1 MAVLTPPAPP
11 GKRHQAPEHDAQS
24 ASEVDRELR
33 REFVRAISGRVAPP
47 PRTKLR
53 EAYLD
58 GLHVVR
64 GLQENSQLDKESAER
79 LIAALTAL
87 FVQAEVHSLTR
98 RFFGYGEEK
107 SHALLFRW
115 LKETA
120 R

>member
-11 GKRHQAPEHDAQS
+11 EKRHQAPEQDA
-24 ASEVDRELR
+24 ASDTERALR
-33 REFVRAISGRVAPP
+33 REFVRAISGRFAAPP
-47 PRTKLR
+47 RDKLR

-58 GLHVVR
+58 GLHLVHD
-64 GLQENSQLDKESAER
+64 LQENSHLDRESAER
-79 LIAALTAL
+79 LIAALTSL
-87 FVQAEVHSLTR
+87 FVQAEVQSLTR
-98 RFFGYGEEK
+98 RFFGHHGEEK